1 MTSRK
6 ETLVKKEKT
15 TKLRKNYKLSY
26 KITQY

>member
-15 TKLRKNYKLSY
+15 TKLSS